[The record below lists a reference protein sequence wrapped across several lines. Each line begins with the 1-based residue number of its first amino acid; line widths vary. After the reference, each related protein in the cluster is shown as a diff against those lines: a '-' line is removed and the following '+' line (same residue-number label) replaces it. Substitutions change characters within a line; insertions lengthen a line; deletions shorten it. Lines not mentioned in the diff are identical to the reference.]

1 MAWCIFCFFDMTV
14 CKFMSSYSILNTFT
28 DFLVFS
34 TQIKNAYFAK
44 FAVSKILCISKS
56 PRYFCGFSSVH
67 SYSRNLTFRN
77 LGEPRASFT
86 FLTRCNQLLW
96 PARPIITVTIRS
108 GLEAFTPTNPLLTQR
123 IITSCDNFTT
133 TPDPL
138 TRSTP
143 RTYSLRYWLKI

>member
-1 MAWCIFCFFDMTV
+1 MTV
-14 CKFMSSYSILNTFT
+14 CKFMSSCSILNTFA
-28 DFLVFS
+28 DFLVFL

-44 FAVSKILCISKS
+44 FAKFLKFCVFLS
-56 PRYFCGFSSVH
+56 PRYFCGFPSVH
-67 SYSRNLTFRN
+67 SYSRNLTFHN
-77 LGEPRASFT
+77 LDELPASFT

-123 IITSCDNFTT
+123 IITACDNFTT

-143 RTYSLRYWLKI
+143 RTYSLRYWRKI

>member
-1 MAWCIFCFFDMTV
+1 MVHILFLWYDSLQIYVFLLDFKYLYRFFGVFNSNKKCILCQV
-14 CKFMSSYSILNTFT
+14 CH
-28 DFLVFS
+28 
-34 TQIKNAYFAK
+34 
-44 FAVSKILCISKS
+44 VSKILCISKS
-56 PRYFCGFSSVH
+56 PRYFCGFFSVH
-67 SYSRNLTFRN
+67 SYSRNLTSHN
-77 LGEPRASFT
+77 LGESRASFT
-86 FLTRCNQLLW
+86 FLTPVCNQLLW

-143 RTYSLRYWLKI
+143 RTYSLRYWPKI